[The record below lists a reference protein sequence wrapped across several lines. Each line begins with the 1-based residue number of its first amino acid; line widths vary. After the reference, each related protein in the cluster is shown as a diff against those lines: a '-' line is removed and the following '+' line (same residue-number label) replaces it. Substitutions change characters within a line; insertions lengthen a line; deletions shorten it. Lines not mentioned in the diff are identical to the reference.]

1 MFFVA
6 RERFGNTHVMVS
18 ALGSFHTL
26 QIRRPKSVCL
36 DCSLPGG
43 FTVLKWFPLKGTS
56 DLIFP
61 IAKLNIPEHLAS
73 QEFSEDFIKVVLEN
87 ISEKNISVV
96 PTSPPIAKFIK
107 RNRRYKKMLP
117 VGIRI

>member
-1 MFFVA
+1 M
-6 RERFGNTHVMVS
+6 
-18 ALGSFHTL
+18 
-26 QIRRPKSVCL
+26 
-36 DCSLPGG
+36 
-43 FTVLKWFPLKGTS
+43 LKAS
-56 DLIFP
+56 DLIDNSFLRQYE
-61 IAKLNIPEHLAS
+61 IKVGSEMATIEYAQQERKIFLTKLNVPES
-73 QEFSEDFIKVVLEN
+73 VESDDFIEGFLKIVLED

>member
-1 MFFVA
+1 MLLA
-6 RERFGNTHVMVS
+6 
-18 ALGSFHTL
+18 
-26 QIRRPKSVCL
+26 
-36 DCSLPGG
+36 
-43 FTVLKWFPLKGTS
+43 S
-56 DLIFP
+56 DLIDNPFLRQYEVK
-61 IAKLNIPEHLAS
+61 IGSEMATIEYAQQERKIFLTKLNIPES
-73 QEFSEDFIKVVLEN
+73 IESEEFTENFLKIVLDN

>member
-1 MFFVA
+1 M
-6 RERFGNTHVMVS
+6 
-18 ALGSFHTL
+18 
-26 QIRRPKSVCL
+26 
-36 DCSLPGG
+36 
-43 FTVLKWFPLKGTS
+43 LKAT
-56 DLIFP
+56 DLIDNPFLRQYQVKVGSEMAT
-61 IAKLNIPEHLAS
+61 IEYAQQERKIFLTKLNIPESLES
-73 QEFSEDFIKVVLEN
+73 NEFIEEFLKIVLED